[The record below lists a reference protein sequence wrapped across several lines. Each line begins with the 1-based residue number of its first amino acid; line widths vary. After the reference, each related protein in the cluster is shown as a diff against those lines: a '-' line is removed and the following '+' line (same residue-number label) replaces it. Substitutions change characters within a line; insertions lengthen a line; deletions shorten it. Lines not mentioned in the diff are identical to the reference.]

1 MILSLYDFF
10 IYFLPHEGE
19 KIVKKT
25 KMLKKNYEFKKVL
38 SNGKFFYGKFINAV
52 IMDNGKN
59 LNYLGLALS
68 SKLGKAVKRNRIKR
82 LIRESYYF
90 FENDIEIGKNIVFL
104 WNKNVSA
111 ENINFFDI
119 KTDMKN
125 IFGKAK
131 ILK

>member
-1 MILSLYDFF
+1 M
-10 IYFLPHEGE
+10 
-19 KIVKKT
+19 
-25 KMLKKNYEFKKVL
+25 
-38 SNGKFFYGKFINAV
+38 
-52 IMDNGKN
+52 
-59 LNYLGLALS
+59 S

-111 ENINFFDI
+111 ENISFFDI

>member
-1 MILSLYDFF
+1 
-10 IYFLPHEGE
+10 
-19 KIVKKT
+19 
-25 KMLKKNYEFKKVL
+25 MLKKNYEFRKVL
-38 SNGKFFYGKFINAV
+38 SNGKFFYGKFVNAV

-59 LNYLGLALS
+59 FNFLGLALS
-68 SKLGKAVKRNRIKR
+68 SKLGKAVKRNRMKR

-90 FENDIEIGKNIVFL
+90 FEQDIKIGKSIVFL

-119 KTDMKN
+119 KSDMKN